1 MPKNEVKEECWHYCG
16 MDTPMQQCLPPMQGF
31 VQPYSYWIL
40 TYMKSLSHGNVL
52 VVDPDK
58 FVRTFLAYAL
68 ENSRFTVVKSVANST
83 GALEGFKLGNIQVV
97 VLELHLDNL
106 VDGFGLAHSLR
117 KIDPNVGIVFLTTG
131 QDSRFMNTTESS
143 KPKGSRY
150 LVKKEIENILQL
162 ISVIAQT
169 INRPLYENVNLE
181 NRFTELTNLQVEIW
195 KGVARGDS
203 SSKIATIHN
212 ISEKAVEGTLA
223 RIYLI
228 LGIKKS
234 RETNPRV
241 MLSEAFSKYQGKI

>member
-1 MPKNEVKEECWHYCG
+1 
-16 MDTPMQQCLPPMQGF
+16 
-31 VQPYSYWIL
+31 
-40 TYMKSLSHGNVL
+40 MKSLSHGNVL

-58 FVRTFLAYAL
+58 FVRTFLTYAL

-117 KIDPNVGIVFLTTG
+117 TIDPNVGIVFLTTG

-181 NRFTELTNLQVEIW
+181 NKFIELTNLQVEIW

-203 SSKIATIHN
+203 SLKIATNHN

-234 RETNPRV
+234 KATNPRV
-241 MLSEAFSKYQGKI
+241 LLSEAFSKYQGKI

>member
-1 MPKNEVKEECWHYCG
+1 
-16 MDTPMQQCLPPMQGF
+16 
-31 VQPYSYWIL
+31 
-40 TYMKSLSHGNVL
+40 MKPVSHGNVL

-68 ENSRFTVVKSVANST
+68 ELSRFTLVKSTANST
-83 GALEGFKLGNIQVV
+83 GALEGFKLGNLQVV
-97 VLELHLDNL
+97 ILELDLGNL
-106 VDGFGLAHSLR
+106 VDGYSLAHSLR
-117 KIDPNVGIVFLTTG
+117 KIDPNVGIVFLTTS
-131 QDSRFMNTTESS
+131 QDSRFMNAAESS

-150 LVKKEIENILQL
+150 LVKREIENIPQL

-181 NRFTELTNLQVEIW
+181 NKFIELTNLQVEIW

-203 SSKIATIHN
+203 SSKIATNHN

-234 RETNPRV
+234 KATNPRV
-241 MLSEAFSKYQGKI
+241 LLSEAFSKYQGKI

>member
-1 MPKNEVKEECWHYCG
+1 VPKNEVKEECWHYCG
-16 MDTPMQQCLPPMQGF
+16 MDTPMQGF

-106 VDGFGLAHSLR
+106 VDGYGLAHSLR

>member
-1 MPKNEVKEECWHYCG
+1 MHPV
-16 MDTPMQQCLPPMQGF
+16 
-31 VQPYSYWIL
+31 
-40 TYMKSLSHGNVL
+40 SHGNVL

-97 VLELHLDNL
+97 VLELNLGNL
-106 VDGFGLAHSLR
+106 VDGYSLAHSLR
-117 KIDPNVGIVFLTTG
+117 KIDPNVGIVFLTTS
-131 QDSRFMNTTESS
+131 QDSRFMNAAESS

-150 LVKKEIENILQL
+150 LVKREIENIPQL

-181 NRFTELTNLQVEIW
+181 NKFIELTNLQVEIW

-203 SSKIATIHN
+203 SSKIATNHN

-234 RETNPRV
+234 KATNPRV
-241 MLSEAFSKYQGKI
+241 LLSEAFSKYQGKI

>member
-1 MPKNEVKEECWHYCG
+1 
-16 MDTPMQQCLPPMQGF
+16 
-31 VQPYSYWIL
+31 
-40 TYMKSLSHGNVL
+40 MKPISHGNVL

-97 VLELHLDNL
+97 VLELNLGNL
-106 VDGFGLAHSLR
+106 VDGYSLAHSLR
-117 KIDPNVGIVFLTTG
+117 KIDPNVGIVFLTTS
-131 QDSRFMNTTESS
+131 QDSRFMSAAESS

-150 LVKKEIENILQL
+150 LVKREIENIPQL

-181 NRFTELTNLQVEIW
+181 NKFIELTNLQVEIW

-203 SSKIATIHN
+203 SSKIATNHN

-234 RETNPRV
+234 KATNPRV
-241 MLSEAFSKYQGKI
+241 LLSEAFSKYQGKI

>member
-1 MPKNEVKEECWHYCG
+1 
-16 MDTPMQQCLPPMQGF
+16 MQP
-31 VQPYSYWIL
+31 V
-40 TYMKSLSHGNVL
+40 SHGNVL

-68 ENSRFTVVKSVANST
+68 EHSQFTLVKSTANST

-97 VLELHLDNL
+97 ILELDLGNL
-106 VDGFGLAHSLR
+106 VDGYSLAHSLR
-117 KIDPNVGIVFLTTG
+117 KIDPNIGIIFLTTS
-131 QDSRFMNTTESS
+131 QDSRFTNTAGSS

-150 LVKKEIENILQL
+150 LVKKEIENIPQL

-169 INRPLYENVNLE
+169 INRPLYENINLE
-181 NRFTELTNLQVEIW
+181 NKFTELTDLQVEIW
-195 KGVARGDS
+195 KEVARGES
-203 SSKIATIHN
+203 SSKIATSHN

-234 RETNPRV
+234 KETNPRV
-241 MLSEAFSKYQGKI
+241 LLSEEFSKYQGKI

>member
-1 MPKNEVKEECWHYCG
+1 
-16 MDTPMQQCLPPMQGF
+16 
-31 VQPYSYWIL
+31 
-40 TYMKSLSHGNVL
+40 MKSLSHGNVL

-58 FVRTFLAYAL
+58 FVRTFLTYAL

-117 KIDPNVGIVFLTTG
+117 TIDPNVGIVFLTTG

-169 INRPLYENVNLE
+169 ISRPLYENVNLE

-203 SSKIATIHN
+203 SSKIATNHN